1 MKNENSNE
9 ELSLSKHRKLA
20 KKKEFA
26 KRKRNAV
33 LTKIIVTLLIL
44 AVIGIVVL
52 VIVKDQIKKAISV
65 AVDTD
70 YSEQLDDN
78 GMIKGIKAA
87 DYVSIPDYNNITA
100 DLREIEYSDESVE
113 KDIDTLL
120 NNKKYLD
127 SSADLIAANG
137 DKVNI
142 DYKGSVDGVEFDGG
156 TAEGADLE
164 LGSKSFIDDFEQQ
177 IEGHKPGD
185 EFNVEVTF
193 PEDYTNDPGL
203 AGKDAVF
210 AVKLNGIYVKPEFN
224 DAFVQENLSE
234 YASTTEEYRKYLKDT
249 NYEKNLTS
257 FVQKYVVENTT
268 LNSKPEAYLKQLK
281 GNHKSDEYSY
291 YEYMNSMYSTYY
303 GYTPYTSFEN
313 YLSQSYSQTEE
324 QYDESIEEKVTDDL
338 KYALFCQAVAEAEG
352 ITANYDDAKAY
363 YIAQGGTEDTFES
376 QVTTYGKG
384 YVVQQYLGTKVIKT
398 ICERVTVK

>member
-1 MKNENSNE
+1 MKDENNNED
-9 ELSLSKHRKLA
+9 LSLSKQRKLA

-26 KRKRNAV
+26 RRKRNAV

-52 VIVKDQIKKAISV
+52 VIVKDQIKKAKSV

-70 YSEQLDDN
+70 YSAQLDDN
-78 GMIKGIKAA
+78 GKIKGIKAA

-100 DLREIEYSDESVE
+100 DLSEIEYSDESVE

-234 YASTTEEYRKYLKDT
+234 HA
-249 NYEKNLTS
+249 
-257 FVQKYVVENTT
+257 
-268 LNSKPEAYLKQLK
+268 
-281 GNHKSDEYSY
+281 
-291 YEYMNSMYSTYY
+291 
-303 GYTPYTSFEN
+303 
-313 YLSQSYSQTEE
+313 
-324 QYDESIEEKVTDDL
+324 
-338 KYALFCQAVAEAEG
+338 
-352 ITANYDDAKAY
+352 
-363 YIAQGGTEDTFES
+363 
-376 QVTTYGKG
+376 
-384 YVVQQYLGTKVIKT
+384 
-398 ICERVTVK
+398 

>member
-1 MKNENSNE
+1 MKDENNNED
-9 ELSLSKHRKLA
+9 LSLSKQRKLA

-26 KRKRNAV
+26 RRKRNAV

-52 VIVKDQIKKAISV
+52 VIVKDQIKKAKSV

-70 YSEQLDDN
+70 YSAQLDDN
-78 GMIKGIKAA
+78 GKIKGIKAT

-100 DLREIEYSDESVE
+100 DLSEIEYSDESVE

-234 YASTTEEYRKYLKDT
+234 HASTTEEYRKYLKDT

-257 FVQKYVVENTT
+257 YVQKYVIENTT
-268 LNSKPEAYLKQLK
+268 LNSKPEAYLKQIK
-281 GNHKSDEYSY
+281 GNYKADEYSY
-291 YEYMNSMYSTYY
+291 YEYMNSMYSSYY

-313 YLSQSYSQTEE
+313 YLTQSYSLTEE
-324 QYDESIEEKVTDDL
+324 QYDESIEEKVTDNL

-352 ITANYDDAKAY
+352 IAANYDDAKAY
-363 YIAQGGTEDTFES
+363 YIAQDGTEDTFES

-384 YVVQQYLGTKVIKT
+384 YVVQQYLDTKVIKA